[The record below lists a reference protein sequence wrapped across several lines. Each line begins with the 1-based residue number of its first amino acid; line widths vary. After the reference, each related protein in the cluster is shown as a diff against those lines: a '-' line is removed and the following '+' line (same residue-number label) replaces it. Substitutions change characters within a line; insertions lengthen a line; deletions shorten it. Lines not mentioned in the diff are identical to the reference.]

1 MLYPANTFILLVLS
15 LACVSNRAPDPAFKP
30 IIPLPAQ
37 LGECSGL
44 ISLGHGLF
52 AGLNDS
58 GNAAELYVF
67 NISEKPDTRVVKI
80 SGASNHDWEEL
91 TADSTYVYIS
101 DTGNNS
107 GNRKD
112 LKIYRISKAALIQND
127 EVPADVIS
135 FYYPEQKKFEPSNKH
150 NFDCEAMISAGDS
163 LYLFTKNRG
172 NAKTDLYSLPKT
184 PGHYPARYLDRFD
197 AMGLITG
204 ADIRQTPGNN
214 SLVLIGYTVEGKGYH
229 PFILYFPAVK
239 GTDFFKASFER
250 IMFDGKLQ
258 TESISF
264 HDEHSVY
271 ITNEGEHGD
280 KGFIYQVNIQK

>member
-1 MLYPANTFILLVLS
+1 MIYPANTLIILVLS
-15 LACVSNRAPDPAFKP
+15 FACVSTRPPGPEFKP
-30 IIPLPAQ
+30 VISLPDQ
-37 LGECSGL
+37 LDECSGM
-44 ISLGHGLF
+44 ISLGNGLY

-58 GNAAELYVF
+58 GNDAELFVF
-67 NISEKPDTRVVKI
+67 KLSDQPDTRTIKI

-91 TADSTYVYIS
+91 TADSSYVYIS

-112 LKIYRISKAALIQND
+112 LKIYRISKAELIQND
-127 EVPADVIS
+127 EVRAEQIS

-150 NFDCEAMISAGDS
+150 DFDCEAMISAGDS

-172 NAKTDLYSLPKT
+172 NSKTDLYSIPKT
-184 PGHYPARYLDRFD
+184 PGNYQAKYHDRFD

-204 ADIRQTPGNN
+204 ADFRQTPVKN

-229 PFILYFPAVK
+229 PFILYFPDVK
-239 GTDFFKASFER
+239 NTAFFKGPVER
-250 IMFDGKLQ
+250 FMFDGKLQ

-264 HDEHSVY
+264 HDDRSVY
-271 ITNEGEHGD
+271 ITNEEEHGD
-280 KGFIYQVNIQK
+280 KGFVYQVDIQK

>member
-1 MLYPANTFILLVLS
+1 MMYPANTLVLLVLS
-15 LACVSNRAPDPAFKP
+15 FACVSTRPPGPEFKP

-37 LGECSGL
+37 LDECSGL
-44 ISLGHGLF
+44 ISLGNDLY
-52 AGLNDS
+52 AGINDS
-58 GNAAELYVF
+58 GNPAEVYVF
-67 NISEKPDTRVVKI
+67 KLGNQPDTRVVKI

-91 TADSTYVYIS
+91 TADANYVYIS

-112 LKIYRISKAALIQND
+112 LKIYRVAREALILQD
-127 EVPADVIS
+127 EVQAEVIT

-172 NAKTDLYSLPKT
+172 NSKTDLYSLPKT
-184 PGHYPARYLDRFD
+184 PGHFPAKYIDRFD

-204 ADIRQTPGNN
+204 ADLRQTPDNN
-214 SLVLIGYTVEGKGYH
+214 ALVLIGYTVEGKGYH
-229 PFILYFPAVK
+229 PFILYFPGVK
-239 GTDFFKASFER
+239 GSAYFKGPFER
-250 IMFDGKLQ
+250 IVFEGKLQ

-264 HDEHSVY
+264 HDEQTVY
-271 ITNEGEHGD
+271 ITNEEKHGD
-280 KGFIYQVNIQK
+280 KAFVYQVDIQK